1 MQSREDAVLIGMINR
16 LVDQKGLDLVEKV
29 FDYVMMFD
37 VQFVVLGTGD
47 KKYEEFFRN
56 VEKKYPARISS
67 NIKFDIDL
75 AQKIYA
81 ASDVFLMPSRYEP
94 CGLGQMYSL
103 RYGTIPIVRYT
114 GGLADTVREYDSK
127 TKEGNGF
134 GFREYD
140 THTFWRQLRKLV
152 YFYKNERD
160 HWLKIIKNAMTTDVS
175 WDRSARQYIKVYQEA
190 LKKRKF

>member
-1 MQSREDAVLIGMINR
+1 M
-16 LVDQKGLDLVEKV
+16 
-29 FDYVMMFD
+29 
-37 VQFVVLGTGD
+37 
-47 KKYEEFFRN
+47 
-56 VEKKYPARISS
+56 
-67 NIKFDIDL
+67 
-75 AQKIYA
+75 
-81 ASDVFLMPSRYEP
+81 
-94 CGLGQMYSL
+94 
-103 RYGTIPIVRYT
+103 
-114 GGLADTVREYDSK
+114 REYDSK

-140 THTFWRQLRKLV
+140 TAHLLEAVAKAV